1 MCVLGRPARRRAR
14 ILDPKIAATVL
25 TILLYVFSANNPKPE
40 NVVTPSPVGAYEV
53 TATKQAESKKPIR
66 ATDHV
71 PASVK
76 ELARV
81 RKGPGTEY
89 PTLQKLPAGARV
101 TVIASLDDW
110 HQVRLSDGKIGWI
123 AEFLVEGSDLASMN
137 RVDANKPLPGSVG
150 KSPEIR
156 TGKRRIVGYYTE
168 DYHGDPTSYGSL
180 LPNKGFLD
188 CIAIFSHPVTRDGR
202 VSGETSERAI
212 KVAKSGDIQTL
223 ALVHNLV
230 QGGFDNRRAHAL
242 LQSYNSRAKAISD
255 IIGIL
260 ENQGYNGVNID
271 LENVNPRDRDNL
283 TAFMNELRARL
294 KPRGYLVT
302 MSVPAKTQ
310 DHAGQAW
317 VGAFDYYALGKACD
331 YLMLMTYDEHSQ
343 VSGPGPVASLPWV
356 EKVIKYAITQI
367 PKDKVLMGVP
377 AYGYDWNLSTK
388 RTVAL
393 SYTQVMNRANRMGI
407 DPSWDSNAKSPFFK
421 YVENGAHH
429 EVWFES
435 PHSLKPKL
443 ALVEKYDIGGI
454 AIWKLGYEDSQ
465 YWKTIADALDK

>member
-1 MCVLGRPARRRAR
+1 M
-14 ILDPKIAATVL
+14 DPKIAATVL

-40 NVVTPSPVGAYEV
+40 NVATPSPVGAYEV
-53 TATKQAESKKPIR
+53 TATAQTESKKPI
-66 ATDHV
+66 AAQDHV
-71 PASVK
+71 LASVK

-81 RKGPGTEY
+81 RKGPGTEF
-89 PTLQKLPAGARV
+89 PTLQKLPSGARV

-110 HQVRLSDGKIGWI
+110 YQVRLSNGKTGWI
-123 AEFLVEGSDLASMN
+123 AEFLLEGSDLPSPG
-137 RVDANKPLPGSVG
+137 RIDANKSMSGNVQ
-150 KSPEIR
+150 KAPEIGI
-156 TGKRRIVGYYTE
+156 GKRKIVGYYTE
-168 DYHGDPTSYGSL
+168 DYPGDPTSYGSL
-180 LPNKGFLD
+180 LPNKDFLD
-188 CIAIFSHPVTRDGR
+188 GIAIFSHPVSKDGR
-202 VSGETSERAI
+202 VLGETSERAM
-212 KVAKSGDIQTL
+212 KVAKAGDIQTL

-230 QGGFDNRRAHAL
+230 QGGFDDKRAHAL

-255 IIGIL
+255 IVGIL
-260 ENQGYNGVNID
+260 ENQGYDGVNID
-271 LENVNPRDRDNL
+271 LENVNPRDRDSL

-310 DHAGQAW
+310 DHAGQSW

-331 YLMLMTYDEHSQ
+331 YLMLMTYDEHSH
-343 VSGPGPVASLPWV
+343 VSGSGPVASFPWV
-356 EKVIKYAITQI
+356 ERVIKYAITQI
-367 PKDKVLMGVP
+367 PRHKVLMGVP
-377 AYGYDWNLSTK
+377 AYGYDWNLATK

-407 DPSWDSNAKSPFFK
+407 DPSWDSNARSPYFK

-443 ALVEKYDIGGI
+443 ELVEKYDIGGI
-454 AIWKLGYEDSQ
+454 AIWKLGYEDSH
-465 YWKTIADALDK
+465 YWKAIADGLAK

>member
-1 MCVLGRPARRRAR
+1 M
-14 ILDPKIAATVL
+14 DPKIAATVL
-25 TILLYVFSANNPKPE
+25 TILLYVFSSNNPKPE
-40 NVVTPSPVGAYEV
+40 KVVTPSPVGAYEA
-53 TATKQAESKKPIR
+53 TATKQTESKKPIA

-71 PASVK
+71 LASVK

-81 RKGPGTEY
+81 RKGPGTEFS
-89 PTLQKLPAGARV
+89 TLQRLPSGARV

-110 HQVRLSDGKIGWI
+110 YQVRLSNGKIGWI
-123 AEFLVEGSDLASMN
+123 AEFLLEGSDLPSLN
-137 RVDANKPLPGSVG
+137 RVDSN
-150 KSPEIR
+150 KSPSSSVQKAPEIGI
-156 TGKRRIVGYYTE
+156 GKRKIIGYYTE

-180 LPNKGFLD
+180 LPNKDFLD
-188 CIAIFSHPVTRDGR
+188 SIAIFLHPVSKDGR
-202 VSGETSERAI
+202 VLGETSERAM

-230 QGGFDNRRAHAL
+230 QGGFDDMRAHAL

-255 IIGIL
+255 IVGIL
-260 ENQGYNGVNID
+260 ENQGYDGVNID
-271 LENVNPRDRDNL
+271 LENVNPRDRDKL

-310 DHAGQAW
+310 DHAGQSW

-343 VSGPGPVASLPWV
+343 VSGSGPVASFPWV
-356 EKVIKYAITQI
+356 ERVIKYAITQI
-367 PKDKVLMGVP
+367 LRHKVLMGVP

-393 SYTQVMNRANRMGI
+393 SYTQIMNRANRMGI
-407 DPSWDSNAKSPFFK
+407 DPSWDSSAKSPFFK
-421 YVENGAHH
+421 YVENGVHH

-465 YWKTIADALDK
+465 YWKTIADALGK